1 MPQRYKVFVINESFD
16 YNDIIDHLNDEGK
29 LGNKFVGS
37 ITIPETSHTFA
48 KVIVITEKYSS
59 SPNIETD

>member
-1 MPQRYKVFVINESFD
+1 MPQRYKVFTINESFD

-29 LGNKFVGS
+29 SGNKFIGS
-37 ITIPETSHTFA
+37 ITVPETTDKWA